1 MGRKEASD
9 GWGDSTCTRLLR
21 HHRRRRSM
29 TPFRADT
36 LFGHVQQENKIK
48 VLKQRQCT
56 TNNGC
61 VNAKRSVDK
70 GRVFRFVI
78 VPLNYT
84 ETNIKSENAHSVVP
98 VNREKKLSI
107 CIAQKKNGWCT
118 VAQRGKN
125 KPRNNLERQE
135 IREQI
140 RISFIKKPTT
150 FKKIDQH

>member
-21 HHRRRRSM
+21 HHRHRSM

-78 VPLNYT
+78 VPLNCT

-98 VNREKKLSI
+98 VNREKNFRFISH
-107 CIAQKKNGWCT
+107 KKTDGVRWHNE
-118 VAQRGKN
+118 VKIN
-125 KPRNNLERQE
+125 
-135 IREQI
+135 RETI
-140 RISFIKKPTT
+140 
-150 FKKIDQH
+150 